1 MIFQEK
7 VSACCFTDSSVRY
20 IVIGLYSVPSI
31 KSNVSFQDTVDR
43 LDTGRFPGGPLA
55 DIK

>member
-1 MIFQEK
+1 MIFQK
-7 VSACCFTDSSVRY
+7 VSASSFTDSSVRY

-31 KSNVSFQDTVDR
+31 KSNVSVQGVVDR